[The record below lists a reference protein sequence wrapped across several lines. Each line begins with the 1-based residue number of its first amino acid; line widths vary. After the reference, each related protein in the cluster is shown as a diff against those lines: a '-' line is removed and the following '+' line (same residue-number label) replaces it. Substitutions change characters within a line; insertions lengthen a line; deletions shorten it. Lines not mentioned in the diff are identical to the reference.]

1 MKRTIITALVSCAM
15 ATQAFAVPAINKDYV
30 KSLAAPGKT
39 ALVIEYYDG
48 NGKVVDRKGYATA
61 SGFKAVSGTDF
72 KIDDKTTVHLYGL
85 QACKG
90 DLVNRTEDY
99 AGTCDDY
106 ALKQLQVMLQS
117 PKVVFCR
124 AFVSEQGAPMQ
135 NATCYGYYNYPGAM
149 DSVDNFEEQLLSLGA
164 LRLAKKPDG
173 SVERPDL
180 QEAENLGKKGDFG
193 MWADP
198 RVKSQ

>member
-1 MKRTIITALVSCAM
+1 
-15 ATQAFAVPAINKDYV
+15 
-30 KSLAAPGKT
+30 
-39 ALVIEYYDG
+39 
-48 NGKVVDRKGYATA
+48 
-61 SGFKAVSGTDF
+61 
-72 KIDDKTTVHLYGL
+72 
-85 QACKG
+85 
-90 DLVNRTEDY
+90 
-99 AGTCDDY
+99 
-106 ALKQLQVMLQS
+106 
-117 PKVVFCR
+117 
-124 AFVSEQGAPMQ
+124 MQ

-180 QEAENLGKKGDFG
+180 QEAEKLGKKGDFG

>member
-1 MKRTIITALVSCAM
+1 MIRTIITALTSCAM
-15 ATQAFAVPAINKDYV
+15 ATQAFAAPAINKDYV
-30 KSLAAPGKT
+30 KSLVAPGKT
-39 ALVIEYYDG
+39 ALVVEYYDG

-85 QACKG
+85 QPCKG

-124 AFVSEQGAPMQ
+124 AFVSEKGVPMQ